1 MTTKKHGINTIA
13 LHVGQEPDS
22 HAGATVPP
30 IYMTSTFTQ
39 EGLGKHKGFE
49 YSRVNNP
56 TRDALE
62 RCIAALEGGTHC
74 VAFASGLAAVTAVL
88 QTLRPGDQVLA
99 GKDLYGGTWRVLEM
113 VFKPWGLEV
122 IYAAGDTAEDYEEAA
137 KKATNLKMIWAESPT
152 NPLLQVLDLAR
163 IARLRDSVPG
173 CRMVVDNTFATPFLQ
188 RPFEFGADI
197 IIHSLTKYLGGHSDI
212 LGGAVVAKSEEVI
225 KPILFYL
232 KSAGAVPAPMEC
244 WLVQRGIK
252 TLGVRMERHCS
263 NALWL
268 AQELEKKGVFA
279 RVFYPGLDS
288 HPHKALAQKQMPRG
302 FGGMITVVMKNV
314 AQVDPFVSKLKLFS
328 LAEGLGGVESLVG
341 YPAMM
346 SHGSLKPEA
355 RREKGIPDEMVRF
368 SVGIEDKEDLLEDIL
383 QALT

>member
-1 MTTKKHGINTIA
+1 MSKPKHGINTIA
-13 LHVGQEPDS
+13 LHVGQEPDT

-74 VAFASGLAAVTAVL
+74 VAFATGLAAVTAVL
-88 QTLRPGDQVLA
+88 QNLRPGDQVLA

-122 IYAAGDTAEDYEEAA
+122 LYAEGDTAEHYEIAA

-152 NPLLQVLDLAR
+152 NPLLQVLDLPR
-163 IARLRDSVPG
+163 IAKLRDSIPG
-173 CRMVVDNTFATPFLQ
+173 CRMVVDNTFATPYLQ
-188 RPFEFGADI
+188 KPFEFGADL

-212 LGGAVVAKSEEVI
+212 LGGAVVAKSKELI
-225 KPILFYL
+225 DPILFYL

-268 AQELEKKGVFA
+268 AQQLEAKGVFA
-279 RVFYPGLDS
+279 KVYYPGLDS
-288 HPHKALAQKQMPRG
+288 HPHQQLAKAQMPKG
-302 FGGMITVVMKNV
+302 YGGMITVEMNQKEEV
-314 AQVDPFVSKLKLFS
+314 AGFVSRLKLFS

-346 SHGSLKPEA
+346 SHGSLTPEA
-355 RREKGIPDEMVRF
+355 RHAKGISDEMVRF